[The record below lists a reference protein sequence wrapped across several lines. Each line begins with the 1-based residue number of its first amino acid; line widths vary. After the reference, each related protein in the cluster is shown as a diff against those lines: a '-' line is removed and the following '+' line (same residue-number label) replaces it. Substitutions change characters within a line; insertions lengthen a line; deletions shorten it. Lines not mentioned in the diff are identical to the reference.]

1 MADRVREALARVV
14 DAAAA
19 EQVARAET
27 ASAVRAANAFAR
39 DPAALEAFARVRH
52 PHEWNLIDA
61 PDAPDVYT
69 ALNRHILAFE
79 AQTNI
84 GDDPA
89 VLQVVRGESVVVF
102 HAARAL
108 TGNRMRTKRSRIRLA
123 RKRARQQ

>member
-19 EQVARAET
+19 EQVARAEP
-27 ASAVRAANAFAR
+27 APAVRAANAFAR
-39 DPAALEAFARVRH
+39 APAALEAFARVRH

-89 VLQVVRGESVVVF
+89 VLQVVRGGAGGGF
-102 HAARAL
+102 HAAGAGGGRR
-108 TGNRMRTKRSRIRLA
+108 GSSPPRRGR
-123 RKRARQQ
+123 